1 MTAEPRLRAA
11 RAADL
16 PALLALEARFPGDR
30 LSPRQFRHHLA
41 NPRAR
46 LRVAVGEGGLLGYH
60 LLLLRRG
67 SAWAR
72 LYSIAVDPAA
82 RGRGLGR
89 RLLADAEAQ
98 ARAAGCT
105 GLRLEVR
112 QDNAA
117 AVALYEAAG
126 YRRVAALP
134 NYYDDGTPGW
144 RYAQETGSGSL
155 PRGSEPDPVS

>member
-1 MTAEPRLRAA
+1 MLPDYRLRPAHA
-11 RAADL
+11 TDL
-16 PALLALEARFPGDR
+16 PDLLAIEARFPGDR
-30 LSPRQFRHHLA
+30 LSARQFRHHLG

-46 LRVAVGEGGLLGYH
+46 LRVAAAGPEVAGYH
-60 LLLLRRG
+60 LVLLRAG

-89 RLLADAEAQ
+89 RLLADAETQ
-98 ARAAGCT
+98 ARIAGRR

-126 YRRVAALP
+126 YRRLAALP
-134 NYYDDGTPGW
+134 AYYQDGGSGW
-144 RYAQETGSGSL
+144 RYGRVWDA
-155 PRGSEPDPVS
+155 P

>member
-1 MTAEPRLRAA
+1 MPPDYRLRPA
-11 RAADL
+11 RATDL
-16 PALLALEARFPGDR
+16 PDLLAIEARFPGDR
-30 LSPRQFRHHLA
+30 LSARQFSHHLG

-46 LRVAVGEGGLLGYH
+46 LRVAAAGPEVAGYH
-60 LLLLRRG
+60 LVLLRAG

-72 LYSIAVDPAA
+72 LYSIAVDPAV

-98 ARAAGCT
+98 ARVAGRR

-112 QDNAA
+112 QDNVA

-126 YRRVAALP
+126 YRRLAALP
-134 NYYDDGTPGW
+134 AYYQDGGSGW
-144 RYAQETGSGSL
+144 RYGRAWGA
-155 PRGSEPDPVS
+155 P

>member
-1 MTAEPRLRAA
+1 MSPEPRLRAA

-30 LSPRQFRHHLA
+30 LSARQFRHHLD

-72 LYSIAVDPAA
+72 LYSVAVDPAA

-98 ARAAGCT
+98 ARAAGCA

-117 AVALYEAAG
+117 AIGLYEAAG

-134 NYYDDGTPGW
+134 RYYEDGTDGW
-144 RYAQETGSGSL
+144 RYSQETGSGSL
-155 PRGSEPDPVS
+155 PLGK

>member
-1 MTAEPRLRAA
+1 MTAEPRLRPA

-60 LLLLRRG
+60 LLLLRRD
-67 SAWAR
+67 SRWAR

-89 RLLADAEAQ
+89 VLLADAERQ
-98 ARAAGCT
+98 ARRAGCS

-112 QDNAA
+112 QDNLAA
-117 AVALYEAAG
+117 NALYAAAG
-126 YRRVAALP
+126 YRRLASLP
-134 NYYDDGTPGW
+134 GYYQDGGDGW
-144 RYAQETGSGSL
+144 RLRREI
-155 PRGSEPDPVS
+155 R

>member
-1 MTAEPRLRAA
+1 MPPDHRLRTA
-11 RAADL
+11 RATDL
-16 PALLALEARFPGDR
+16 PDLLALEARFPGDR
-30 LSPRQFRHHLA
+30 LSARQFRHHLG

-46 LRVAVGEGGLLGYH
+46 LRVAVAGGRVAGYH
-60 LLLLRRG
+60 LVLLRAG

-98 ARAAGCT
+98 ARAAGRR

-126 YRRVAALP
+126 YRRLAALP
-134 NYYDDGTPGW
+134 AYYQDGGSGW
-144 RYAQETGSGSL
+144 RYARAWAA
-155 PRGSEPDPVS
+155 P

>member
-1 MTAEPRLRAA
+1 MPPQFHLRTA

-16 PALLALEARFPGDR
+16 PDLLALEARFPGDR
-30 LSPRQFRHHLA
+30 LSARQFRHHLGNA
-41 NPRAR
+41 RAR
-46 LRVAVGEGGLLGYH
+46 LRVAISDGHVAGYH
-60 LLLLRRG
+60 LLLLRAG
-67 SAWAR
+67 SRWAR
-72 LYSIAVDPAA
+72 LYSIAVDPAR

-98 ARAAGCT
+98 ARAAGCH

-126 YRRVAALP
+126 YRRLAALP
-134 NYYDDGTPGW
+134 GYYEDGGAGW
-144 RYAQETGSGSL
+144 RYAREWAR
-155 PRGSEPDPVS
+155 P

>member
-1 MTAEPRLRAA
+1 MSPTPTPRAA

-16 PALLALEARFPGDR
+16 PDLLALEARFPGDR
-30 LSPRQFRHHLA
+30 LSARQFRHHLD

-46 LRVAVGEGGLLGYH
+46 LRVLPGAGSLLGYH
-60 LLLLRRG
+60 LVLTRAG
-67 SAWAR
+67 SRWGR
-72 LYSIAVDPAA
+72 LYSLVVDPAA

-89 RLLADAEAQ
+89 ILLTDAEAQ
-98 ARAAGCT
+98 ARRAGCR

-117 AVALYEAAG
+117 ANALYAAAG

-134 NYYDDGTPGW
+134 DYYEDGGDGW
-144 RYAQETGSGSL
+144 RLAREF
-155 PRGSEPDPVS
+155 